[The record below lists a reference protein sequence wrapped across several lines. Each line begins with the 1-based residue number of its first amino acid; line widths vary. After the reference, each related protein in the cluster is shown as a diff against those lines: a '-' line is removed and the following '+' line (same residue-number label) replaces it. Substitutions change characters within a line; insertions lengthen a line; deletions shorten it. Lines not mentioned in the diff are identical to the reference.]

1 MRAVVLIALVLLG
14 GTAWLVAA
22 TRRDTPTGR
31 GSDAP
36 AIVGGSSRGAA
47 RPTRRDPAR
56 LSAVRFLAAFV
67 RYEAGAPPRQWRSQL
82 RRNATSAFA
91 SELGKHPPRV
101 PARLPGARLVRV
113 MVGRRSARAAT
124 VLARLDRGGRR
135 SSLVLVLAR
144 YDGWRVAELGR

>member
-1 MRAVVLIALVLLG
+1 MRAVVLIALLG

-22 TRRDTPTGR
+22 TRRDAPAR
-31 GSDAP
+31 SASDPP

-56 LSAVRFLAAFV
+56 LAAVRFLAAFV

-82 RRNATSAFA
+82 RRTASPAFA

-101 PARLPGARLVRV
+101 PARLPVARLVRV
-113 MVGRRSARAAT
+113 AVGRRTDRAAT
-124 VLARLDRGGRR
+124 ALARLDRGGRR
-135 SSLVLVLAR
+135 SSLLLVLAR
-144 YDGWRVAELGR
+144 DDGWRVAELGR